1 MRKLKKCFLLVA
13 LALMSLALCA
23 CCITHEFSAATCTA
37 PATCS
42 KCGETEG
49 EALGH
54 DWLEATCIQA
64 KTCQRCLGTQGE
76 ALGHKWNDAT
86 CTKPMICSVCGEESG
101 KPLGHAWVEPTCTE
115 KKTCSV
121 CGKKEGKALG
131 HSVVEWTV
139 TTAPTCSEKG
149 EEQGICA
156 VCGETVSKS
165 VEKLEHTPGDWVV
178 TEMPT
183 ETKKGTHIMYC
194 TVCEAQI
201 KNEKFTLSDEEL
213 KELYKKN
220 CQNISYDALSRTP
233 DEYEGEYV
241 KFSGV
246 VLQVCSEASSSR
258 YYSTYRVATSGS
270 YNNVVLLYVDNYGSK
285 NRILEDDKITFYGT
299 SEGLYTYETVLGSS
313 VTIPSILA
321 EYVE

>member
-1 MRKLKKCFLLVA
+1 MRNLKKSLILVA
-13 LALMSLALCA
+13 VAVLSLALSA
-23 CCITHEFSAATCTA
+23 CCISHEFTAATCA
-37 PATCS
+37 SPATCS

-76 ALGHKWNDAT
+76 PLGHKWDDAT
-86 CTKPMICSVCGEESG
+86 CTEPMICSVCGEKSG
-101 KPLGHAWVEPTCTE
+101 KALGHTWTEATCTE

-121 CGKKEGKALG
+121 CGKKEGKELG
-131 HSVVEWTV
+131 HTVIEWEETQK
-139 TTAPTCSEKG
+139 PTCTEKG
-149 EEQGICA
+149 EEQGICT
-156 VCGETVSKS
+156 VCGEIVSQS
-165 VEKLEHTPGDWVV
+165 VAELEHTPGDWVV

-183 ETKKGTHIMYC
+183 ETKKGTHVMYC
-194 TVCEAQI
+194 KVCNTQV
-201 KNEKFTLSDEEL
+201 KSEKFSLTDEEL

-220 CQNISYDALSRTP
+220 CKSISYDALSRTP

-241 KFSGV
+241 RFSGV

-299 SEGLYTYETVLGSS
+299 SEGLYTYETVLGAS
-313 VTIPSILA
+313 VTIPSVVA
-321 EYVE
+321 KYVE